1 MPTTIGTTYVDQF
14 IYRVPILTP
23 NSTRLRKSVRQR
35 RKKGNTR
42 MIRASGDIKLLLHLL
57 RVNDAILNVVCDL
70 VQYDLGYGLLMRL
83 TVHDL

>member
-1 MPTTIGTTYVDQF
+1 
-14 IYRVPILTP
+14 
-23 NSTRLRKSVRQR
+23 
-35 RKKGNTR
+35 

>member
-1 MPTTIGTTYVDQF
+1 
-14 IYRVPILTP
+14 
-23 NSTRLRKSVRQR
+23 
-35 RKKGNTR
+35 
-42 MIRASGDIKLLLHLL
+42 MIRAFADIKLLLHLL